1 MNLKKEWSLKTQV
14 SQQSWTSSYF
24 LRSILSRTKL
34 ILKNISKHRNKQ
46 SKKKGCTHRKYNTQ
60 TQKNTQSRNTMS
72 DPQHHSEPFQQF
84 QKHDSKFRLITE
96 YASCLCLLLQMWTA
110 SGHLCTAH
118 CFRLN
123 VWMKRLE
130 LGLQRLRP
138 NPGPWQKFGH
148 SSWHLVLLCLRVLQA
163 GDQQSVPSKQVT
175 RQRQPSRE
183 TSRKSSKKKRSRRSQ
198 QMQTE
203 AVSERMKLQRN

>member
-1 MNLKKEWSLKTQV
+1 MKFEEASSAVELELQVCFPLTIHHKEWWNLEKQV
-14 SQQSWTSSYF
+14 SHHSWTSNYF

-72 DPQHHSEPFQQF
+72 DPQHHSERFQQF
-84 QKHDSKFRLITE
+84 QKHNSKFRVITE

-138 NPGPWQKFGH
+138 NPGPWQRFGH
-148 SSWHLVLLCLRVLQA
+148 SFWRLILLCLRVLQA
-163 GDQQSVPSKQVT
+163 GDQQSDPA
-175 RQRQPSRE
+175 SRW
-183 TSRKSSKKKRSRRSQ
+183 
-198 QMQTE
+198 
-203 AVSERMKLQRN
+203 